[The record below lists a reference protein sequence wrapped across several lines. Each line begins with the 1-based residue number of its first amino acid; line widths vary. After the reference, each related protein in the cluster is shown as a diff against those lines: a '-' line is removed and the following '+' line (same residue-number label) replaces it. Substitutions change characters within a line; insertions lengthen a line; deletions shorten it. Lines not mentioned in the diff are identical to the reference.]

1 MADER
6 RERLKDEERRIELL
20 RKRIA
25 LYFAVGFLA
34 TLSAMLVVVKPLV
47 GLAGGRL
54 DLPVRDDVLFV
65 LVVMGWATL
74 GAFDLGDIAAL
85 LSSVQIQIRKPPPT
99 KGGGAGGEGDGD
111 A

>member
-1 MADER
+1 MANDK
-6 RERLKDEERRIELL
+6 ERLRIEERRIELL
-20 RKRIA
+20 RKRVA
-25 LYFAVGFLA
+25 LYFAVTFLA
-34 TLSAMLVVVKPLV
+34 VLSAMLLVVKPLV

-85 LSSVQIQIRKPPPT
+85 LSSVQIQIRKPP